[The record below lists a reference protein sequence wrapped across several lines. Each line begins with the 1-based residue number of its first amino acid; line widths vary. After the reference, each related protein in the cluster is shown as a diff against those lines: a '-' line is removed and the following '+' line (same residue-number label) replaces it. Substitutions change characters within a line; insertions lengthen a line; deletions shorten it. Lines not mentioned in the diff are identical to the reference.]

1 MKNIKNNTAEL
12 SDQELIGKILEGNC
26 ALFEV
31 LVRRYNPLLYRIA
44 RSYGFNHQDAEDLMQ
59 DTHVTAYMH
68 LQQLDYSL
76 LYKPWLTKILIHK
89 CLYKQNHGYS
99 KMEAPDSEL
108 VERSQKPLHASLIS
122 GDAERIIMNRE
133 LSTIIESNL
142 NNLPPNYRTVL
153 ILREVE
159 GFSVN
164 ETAELMD
171 ITASN
176 VKVRLNR
183 AKALLQKK
191 LKDIYESELF
201 SFNLIYCDAIVQK
214 VFIEIGVE
222 SDVLEKS
229 I

>member
-1 MKNIKNNTAEL
+1 MALINWLSNYWQMNNIKSNTDEL
-12 SDQELIGKILEGNC
+12 SDQEAIAKILGGNN

-68 LQQLDYSL
+68 LQQLDCSP
-76 LYKPWLTKILIHK
+76 LYKPWLTKILTHK
-89 CLYKQNHGYS
+89 CLYKINHGYS
-99 KMEAPDSEL
+99 KMEEPNSHL
-108 VERSQKPLHASLIS
+108 VDKSQKLLHTSLIS
-122 GDAERIIMNRE
+122 GDAEHKILNRE
-133 LSTIIESNL
+133 LSSIIESNL
-142 NNLPPNYRTVL
+142 NSLPSNYRTVL

-159 GFSVN
+159 GFSTN
-164 ETAELMD
+164 ETAELMN

-191 LKDIYESELF
+191 IKDSYASELF
-201 SFNLIYCDAIVQK
+201 HFN
-214 VFIEIGVE
+214 
-222 SDVLEKS
+222 
-229 I
+229 